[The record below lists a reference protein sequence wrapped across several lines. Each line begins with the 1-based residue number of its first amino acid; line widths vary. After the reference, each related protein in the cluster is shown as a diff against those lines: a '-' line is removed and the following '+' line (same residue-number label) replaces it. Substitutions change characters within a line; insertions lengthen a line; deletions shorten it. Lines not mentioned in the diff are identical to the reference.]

1 MRLADFVLKSF
12 APADALLHD
21 IACRGHRSATLSCSR
36 RTSSTLPLLSW
47 PHACC
52 RPAKGV
58 LLFGPPGTGKTMLAR
73 AAAAECGASFL
84 AVQPSTIASK
94 YVN

>member
-1 MRLADFVLKSF
+1 M
-12 APADALLHD
+12 
-21 IACRGHRSATLSCSR
+21 
-36 RTSSTLPLLSW
+36 
-47 PHACC
+47 
-52 RPAKGV
+52 

-94 YVN
+94 YVNWRCSSVPSERQRPLHVLTVLQHDLLHVEQPGDVDAAILGRQLVCEAAVS